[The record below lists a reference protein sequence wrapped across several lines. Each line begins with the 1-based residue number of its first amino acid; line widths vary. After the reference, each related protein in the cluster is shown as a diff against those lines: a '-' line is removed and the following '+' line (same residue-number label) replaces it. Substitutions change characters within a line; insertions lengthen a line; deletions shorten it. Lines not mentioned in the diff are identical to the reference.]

1 MFEVAY
7 PDRLLSEGEQVVAH
21 KHPHFK
27 MLIFPTLALVVTA
40 VAGGYLAWQA
50 TDFAAPWDTVV
61 LITIAV
67 VGGILI
73 VWLFLTPFVRW
84 RTTHFVVT
92 TDRVIVRE
100 GVIKRTGIDIPMGR
114 IHSVRFEH
122 GLVDRIFGC
131 GTLIIESASDEPLTF
146 DDIPQVERMHT
157 YIYRQ
162 INDNPYDDYGAPG
175 VRDEPHARPYD
186 PAEEFESD
194 AGRRERYGR
203 A

>member
-1 MFEVAY
+1 MVGVDEVAY
-7 PDRLLSEGEQVVAH
+7 PDSLLSEGEQVVAH

-27 MLIFPTLALVVTA
+27 MLVFPVLALVLIVAAA
-40 VAGGYLAWQA
+40 VA
-50 TDFAAPWDTVV
+50 AAVWARDLEPPWDMVG
-61 LITIAV
+61 LIAV
-67 VGGILI
+67 AAVGGILVI
-73 VWLFLTPFVRW
+73 WLFLVPFVRW

-100 GVIKRTGIDIPMGR
+100 GVIKRTGIDIPMQR

-131 GTLIIESASDEPLTF
+131 GTLVIESASDEPLTF
-146 DDIPQVERMHT
+146 DDIPQVEQMHT

-162 INDNPYDDYGAPG
+162 VNDNPYDDFDARGGRGQGAFQPE
-175 VRDEPHARPYD
+175 D
-186 PAEEFESD
+186 
-194 AGRRERYGR
+194 GRQERYGR

>member
-1 MFEVAY
+1 MAY
-7 PDRLLSEGEQVVAH
+7 PDSLLSEGEQVVAH

-40 VAGGYLAWQA
+40 VAGGYLAWRA
-50 TDFAAPWDTVV
+50 TDFEEPWNTVV
-61 LITIAV
+61 LITVAV

-73 VWLFLTPFVRW
+73 IWLFLAPFVRW

-100 GVIKRTGIDIPMGR
+100 GVIKRTGIDIPMAR

-162 INDNPYDDYGAPG
+162 VNDNPYDDYGAPG
-175 VRDEPHARPYD
+175 AHPYD
-186 PAEEFESD
+186 PAGEFEPR
-194 AGRRERYGR
+194 AGRGEWYGR